1 MPWTVPLDEPILS
14 YFSVVHWDQR
24 GAGMSLDPS
33 QPPETLSLEIIVK
46 DAIAAVNLVK
56 RRIGH
61 RPLVLAPTVS
71 KEVFIQ

>member
-1 MPWTVPLDEPILS
+1 
-14 YFSVVHWDQR
+14 
-24 GAGMSLDPS
+24 MSLDPS

-61 RPLVLAPTVS
+61 RPLVLAPPGRYRWLREQPPTP
-71 KEVFIQ
+71 